1 VTGFFEAFSA
11 GMNNVANAVGP
22 LVGAGLMDAK
32 TGVVSGGLAVA
43 LGALLLGGRVIET
56 NGKKITRYSVG
67 EGCIISGTGASLV
80 TVASLFG
87 LPVPLTQVTT
97 SSIIGI
103 GAAKT
108 GFTKEQREVVIQMLK
123 VWVVSPV
130 FSLVISYVL
139 VKLVLESDLYSF
151 VVLASGC
158 IATAGVLSLA
168 RATRRKRASLQS
180 EKEKMTA

>member
-1 VTGFFEAFSA
+1 
-11 GMNNVANAVGP
+11 M
-22 LVGAGLMDAK
+22 
-32 TGVVSGGLAVA
+32 
-43 LGALLLGGRVIET
+43 LLL
-56 NGKKITRYSVG
+56 SQ
-67 EGCIISGTGASLV
+67 S
-80 TVASLFG
+80 ASLFG

-151 VVLASGC
+151 QVVLASGC